1 MFGQKVYK
9 SYMEVYKAKVEV
21 ITKLPPPV
29 FINGMR
35 SFLGHSDFYLKF
47 IKDFFQDWKTYE
59 QSLGEGG
66 EFFFDAMYLKTF
78 EMLNRNLIEASFLI
92 TPNMELPFELMCD
105 ASNATLSVV
114 IGQRKNKVFH

>member
-1 MFGQKVYK
+1 MKYVSKIIIKYFLDMRTLNLVLNLRKCYFLVREGIVFGQKVYK

-47 IKDFFQDWKTYE
+47 VKDFFQD
-59 QSLGEGG
+59 
-66 EFFFDAMYLKTF
+66 
-78 EMLNRNLIEASFLI
+78 
-92 TPNMELPFELMCD
+92 
-105 ASNATLSVV
+105 
-114 IGQRKNKVFH
+114 